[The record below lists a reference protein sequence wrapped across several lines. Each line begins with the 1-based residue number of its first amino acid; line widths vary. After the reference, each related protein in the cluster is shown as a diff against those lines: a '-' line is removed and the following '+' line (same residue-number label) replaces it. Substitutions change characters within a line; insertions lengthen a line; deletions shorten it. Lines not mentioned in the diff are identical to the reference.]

1 MHKLPLTGKKMD
13 GSSRK
18 LEIHPLQEI
27 TSNLTLLYIKA
38 KNYHWNVT
46 GTEFPGLHKMFDKLQ
61 EETLEWIDTVAE
73 RQRALEIKVEA
84 SAECYLHCKWFPEGK
99 CTATSS
105 EMKADMVRT
114 LEIISARTLSY
125 ELDCVTDNILQEL
138 CAFLDKEAYF
148 VRSSI

>member
-1 MHKLPLTGKKMD
+1 MNKLPLTGRKLD

-18 LEIHPLQEI
+18 EEIHPLQEI

-46 GTEFPGLHKMFDKLQ
+46 GSEFPGLHKMFDEMQ
-61 EETLEWIDTVAE
+61 EGVLEWVDTVAE
-73 RQRALEIKVEA
+73 RQRALEIKVDA

-99 CTATSS
+99 ATSTAS
-105 EMKADMVRT
+105 EMKADMLRT
-114 LEIISARTLSY
+114 LEIISARVCSF
-125 ELDCVTDNILQEL
+125 EIDCVTDNILQEL